1 MTTASDGFWEYG
13 CTGVL
18 NIQHARSN
26 GIQHIHSEMNEA
38 PNYTLLFQFGLYRRQ
53 WDTLTIFYGFLSLT
67 LSPHLPLP
75 SQTKT
80 EQCNNSTIGKYYQK
94 GCFERPRAIVG
105 SLSDPQNSEKAVR
118 ILQAAKGKRTTKT
131 LLFYLVW
138 SQSNPSS
145 LSLNAIFPEIG
156 IYDPVKK
163 HTIKSTVF
171 PFPALK
177 PLASFQI
184 ITSRSKLSRRSY
196 LLQAWRRLH
205 DFQRWHAFFP
215 RF

>member
-1 MTTASDGFWEYG
+1 
-13 CTGVL
+13 
-18 NIQHARSN
+18 
-26 GIQHIHSEMNEA
+26 MNEA
-38 PNYTLLFQFGLYRRQ
+38 PNYTLLFQYGLYRRQ
-53 WDTLTIFYGFLSLT
+53 FWELWDTLTISYGFLTLT
-67 LSPHLPLP
+67 LSPYLPIP
-75 SQTKT
+75 GQTKT
-80 EQCNNSTIGKYYQK
+80 EQCNNSTTGKYYQK
-94 GCFERPRAIVG
+94 GCFERPRAVVG
-105 SLSDPQNSEKAVR
+105 SLSDPQNTEKAVR

-145 LSLNAIFPEIG
+145 LSLNVISPEIG

-163 HTIKSTVF
+163 HTQKKSTVF
-171 PFPALK
+171 RFPALK
-177 PLASFQI
+177 PLACFQI

-205 DFQRWHAFFP
+205 DFPRWHEFFP

>member
-1 MTTASDGFWEYG
+1 
-13 CTGVL
+13 
-18 NIQHARSN
+18 
-26 GIQHIHSEMNEA
+26 MNEA
-38 PNYTLLFQFGLYRRQ
+38 PNYTLLFQYGLYRRQ
-53 WDTLTIFYGFLSLT
+53 FWELWDTLTISYRFLTLT

-75 SQTKT
+75 GQTKT
-80 EQCNNSTIGKYYQK
+80 EQCNNSTTGKYYQK

-105 SLSDPQNSEKAVR
+105 SLSDPQNTEKAVR

-145 LSLNAIFPEIG
+145 LSLNVISPEIG

-163 HTIKSTVF
+163 HTQKKSTVF
-171 PFPALK
+171 RFPALK
-177 PLASFQI
+177 PLACFQI
-184 ITSRSKLSRRSY
+184 ITSHSKLSRRSY

-205 DFQRWHAFFP
+205 DFPGWHTFFP

>member
-1 MTTASDGFWEYG
+1 
-13 CTGVL
+13 
-18 NIQHARSN
+18 
-26 GIQHIHSEMNEA
+26 MNEA
-38 PNYTLLFQFGLYRRQ
+38 PNYTLLFQYGLYRRQ
-53 WDTLTIFYGFLSLT
+53 FWELWDTLTISYGFLTLT

-75 SQTKT
+75 GQTKT
-80 EQCNNSTIGKYYQK
+80 EQCNNSTTGKYYQK

-105 SLSDPQNSEKAVR
+105 SLSDPQNTEKAVR

-145 LSLNAIFPEIG
+145 LSLNVISPEIG

-177 PLASFQI
+177 PLARFQI

-205 DFQRWHAFFP
+205 DFPGWHTFFP